1 MYVGRQVMISNTN
14 GMALFV
20 LARNHGHEWTNHT
33 SLQQLQDVGWA
44 MASMAANDGVERLMA
59 ERQKENLSLPGGISA
74 DIAHTTGSGRL
85 SWFCYQG
92 ESGRISM
99 SVNRPGVGLTGSTSV
114 VLRLEAICF
123 NHPAGLELIWE
134 LDDIELMEDLVHLRH
149 IRAITVALFNKAD
162 EAEVEWFL
170 GFIKNPAFCSKI
182 RKELTDE
189 TEAAELAAGM
199 PAQRPTSG
207 TVRAPA
213 IVD

>member
-1 MYVGRQVMISNTN
+1 MISNTN
-14 GMALFV
+14 GMALFT
-20 LARNHGHEWTNHT
+20 LAKHHGHEWVNHT

-44 MASMAANDGVERLMA
+44 MASMAANDGIERLME
-59 ERQKENLSLPGGISA
+59 ERKRDNISLPGGIGA
-74 DIAHTTGSGRL
+74 DICHTTGSGRL

-92 ESGRISM
+92 EGARISM
-99 SVNRPGVGLTGSTSV
+99 EVARPGVGLCGSKSIV
-114 VLRLEAICF
+114 MRLDAKAF
-123 NHPAGLELIWE
+123 NHPADLHLVWE
-134 LDDIELMEDLVHLRH
+134 LEDIEMVGELVHLRH

-170 GFIKNPAFCSKI
+170 KFVKNPAFAARI

-189 TEAAELAAGM
+189 TEAAELAAGV
-199 PAQRPTSG
+199 PNQRPSSFG

>member
-1 MYVGRQVMISNTN
+1 MISNTN
-14 GMALFV
+14 GMALFT
-20 LARNHGHEWTNHT
+20 LAKHHGHEWTNHT

-44 MASMAANDGVERLMA
+44 MASRAANDGVERLMA
-59 ERQKENLSLPGGISA
+59 ERQRENLSLPGGISA

-114 VLRLEAICF
+114 VLRLDAKVF
-123 NHPAGLELIWE
+123 NHPANLDLVWE
-134 LDDIELMEDLVHLRH
+134 LENVEMVKDLVYLRH
-149 IRAITVALFNKAD
+149 IRAVTVAIFNKAD
-162 EAEVEWFL
+162 EIEVEWFL
-170 GFIKNPAFCSKI
+170 KFVEDPAFCLKI
-182 RKELTDE
+182 RNELAE
-189 TEAAELAAGM
+189 EMAAAELAAGV